1 MNAGN
6 RSGVLE
12 TLMCL
17 LPGMKGASI
26 VATGPIQSTELGSQH
41 LCVCVCV
48 CVYVC
53 VHMRAHKHLLKH
65 RQTMIK
71 KSVFQGRLGGSGR
84 GVPSS

>member
-26 VATGPIQSTELGSQH
+26 VATGPIQSTE
-41 LCVCVCV
+41 
-48 CVYVC
+48 
-53 VHMRAHKHLLKH
+53 
-65 RQTMIK
+65 
-71 KSVFQGRLGGSGR
+71 SG
-84 GVPSS
+84 

>member
-17 LPGMKGASI
+17 LPGMKRASI

-48 CVYVC
+48 CVCVCAYIC
-53 VHMRAHKHLLKH
+53 VHISTYSNTGKL
-65 RQTMIK
+65 
-71 KSVFQGRLGGSGR
+71 
-84 GVPSS
+84 